1 MANFALVDSTTNKV
15 INTIVG
21 DPEKVNSMSL
31 GDSIQVIE
39 YKRDGTLR
47 NEAAVGSYYLPSEDL
62 FTNEKE
68 GESWTFNSST
78 NQYDPPNAEPTLT
91 AEQVSN
97 HFRYA
102 WNEDNYKS
110 RESGWI
116 LTKKNNVVN

>member
-47 NEAAVGSYYLPSEDL
+47 NEASIGSYFLPSEDL
-62 FTNEKE
+62 FTNAKE

-78 NQYDPPNAEPTLT
+78 NQYDPPNLEPTLT
-91 AEQVSN
+91 AEQASN
-97 HFRYA
+97 NFKYR
-102 WNEDNYKS
+102 WNENNYEAG
-110 RESGWI
+110 ESGWI
-116 LTKKNNVVN
+116 LTKKNTPN